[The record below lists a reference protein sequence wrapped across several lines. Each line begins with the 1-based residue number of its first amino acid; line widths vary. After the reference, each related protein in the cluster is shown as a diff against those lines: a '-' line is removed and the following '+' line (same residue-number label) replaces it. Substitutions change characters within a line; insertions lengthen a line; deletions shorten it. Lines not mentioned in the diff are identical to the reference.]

1 MKKNN
6 NKLIIILI
14 IIIIVLTAIIA
25 ILSNKLTKKE
35 VKVLNTNTKEKIQEE
50 EKEQQPKEEINTTTK
65 EEINAPQKEEKVTDN
80 KTTQLEIGYENIV
93 FIEKG
98 EAYIIPIIRSTN
110 IEVDNYYY
118 TKHKVKNLNNTV
130 KKAYLFTLGL
140 DPSETTY
147 FLMEDGSVKKLD
159 ISGSGKDITFIAEE
173 LVASSKNI
181 TEITR
186 EGKIVYAIDS
196 TGNKTKI
203 GESLN

>member
-14 IIIIVLTAIIA
+14 IIIIVLAAIIA

-50 EKEQQPKEEINTTTK
+50 EKEQQPKEEINTTT
-65 EEINAPQKEEKVTDN
+65 KEEKVTDN

-147 FLMEDGSVKKLD
+147 FLMEDGSVTKLD